1 MTPKSID
8 RHFNPD
14 RNNRQDPAIH
24 PRFSRPH
31 VADNHPRAV
40 DVLDPQ
46 PGDLVVPPAP
56 VFRFWHT
63 AKRLSSIDPT
73 DSTGFSSIDSTD
85 SSDSSIRKQ
94 GGCWCLWVAV
104 INPWALCLMEYHGV

>member
-46 PGDLVVPPAP
+46 PGDLGEPPSPGLPLLARRGA
-56 VFRFWHT
+56 VW
-63 AKRLSSIDPT
+63 SI
-73 DSTGFSSIDSTD
+73 DSTGFSSIDFAH
-85 SSDSSIRKQ
+85 SSDSSIRRQ
-94 GGCWCLWVAV
+94 DGYWRSWLAV
-104 INPWALCLMEYHGV
+104 ISPWAGCCWKIRVSR

>member
-1 MTPKSID
+1 ACHSYLYY
-8 RHFNPD
+8 
-14 RNNRQDPAIH
+14 
-24 PRFSRPH
+24 
-31 VADNHPRAV
+31 
-40 DVLDPQ
+40 LDSP
-46 PGDLVVPPAP
+46 DLVAVTFHQIDLVEPPAP

-104 INPWALCLMEYHGV
+104 INPWALCLMEYHGVYATVLLREQLSCRLPAS